1 MKWNHTSLSKRN
13 QRIDTAMGRQT
24 LRRNP
29 RWAVWE
35 AVFEILC
42 ELGVEWVRPKALKY
56 DGKNY
61 FADFYLPTYDIWL
74 DPKNDFKAKQDAGKI
89 HKVIEQNSVNVFVLL
104 KQQIT
109 KEYIASLVK

>member
-1 MKWNHTSLSKRN
+1 M
-13 QRIDTAMGRQT
+13 
-24 LRRNP
+24 RRNP